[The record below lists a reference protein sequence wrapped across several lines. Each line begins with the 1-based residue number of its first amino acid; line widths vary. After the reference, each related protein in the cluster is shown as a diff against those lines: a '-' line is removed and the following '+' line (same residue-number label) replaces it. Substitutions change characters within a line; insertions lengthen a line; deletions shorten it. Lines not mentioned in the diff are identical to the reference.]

1 MLHLWYL
8 VACWGA
14 SQWLGNVAMTRWLC
28 STSFRLWS
36 FSSSFSAH
44 TTLRFKECTD
54 WHGKLLQGQTMWN
67 NVNLRQATLLPL
79 SKFFEATWNLDSFST
94 SGWKFQQYIT
104 CLQNQAKLPCGW
116 DNSLMPL
123 LSHWH
128 TFLKHVLLLWCRMI
142 SKPHGLCWIGWMSQ
156 LVWLRD
162 GGRKVKSEQWW
173 KVSLSQRVSLMF
185 DCLPISQD

>member
-1 MLHLWYL
+1 
-8 VACWGA
+8 
-14 SQWLGNVAMTRWLC
+14 MTRWLC

-44 TTLRFKECTD
+44 TTLRFEECTD
-54 WHGKLLQGQTMWN
+54 WHGVSCFKVKRCETTWIYVISSYQLC
-67 NVNLRQATLLPL
+67 QATLLPL
-79 SKFFEATWNLDSFST
+79 SKFFEATWNLESFPT
-94 SGWKFQQYIT
+94 SGWKFQQHIT

-128 TFLKHVLLLWCRMI
+128 TFLKHVLFLWCRMI

-162 GGRKVKSEQWW
+162 DGRKVKSEQWW
-173 KVSLSQRVSLMF
+173 KVSLSQRVSSIF
-185 DCLPISQD
+185 DCLPIPQD

>member
-1 MLHLWYL
+1 MTWQCCHDQ
-8 VACWGA
+8 VAVFYFIPA
-14 SQWLGNVAMTRWLC
+14 VVFLIFL
-28 STSFRLWS
+28 
-36 FSSSFSAH
+36 FSSYDTEVQRMHGLAWCSCFKVKRCE
-44 TTLRFKECTD
+44 TTWIYATSSYQLC
-54 WHGKLLQGQTMWN
+54 
-67 NVNLRQATLLPL
+67 QATLLPL
-79 SKFFEATWNLDSFST
+79 SKFFEATWNLDSFPT
-94 SGWKFQQYIT
+94 SGWKFQQHIT

-128 TFLKHVLLLWCRMI
+128 TFLKHVLFLWCRMI

-162 GGRKVKSEQWW
+162 DERKVKSEQWW